1 VVAGSLPIV
10 PGGLGIVEGSL
21 AVVLVA
27 YGASR
32 LPAVSAVLAF
42 RIVNY
47 WLAVAVGWVS
57 VGLVA
62 LQSRRGPDSRNAAD
76 GDAVS

>member
-1 VVAGSLPIV
+1 V
-10 PGGLGIVEGSL
+10 
-21 AVVLVA
+21 
-27 YGASR
+27 
-32 LPAVSAVLAF
+32 PAVSAVLAF

-62 LQSRRGPDSRNAAD
+62 LQLRRRPPDRSAAD
-76 GDAVS
+76 ADATG